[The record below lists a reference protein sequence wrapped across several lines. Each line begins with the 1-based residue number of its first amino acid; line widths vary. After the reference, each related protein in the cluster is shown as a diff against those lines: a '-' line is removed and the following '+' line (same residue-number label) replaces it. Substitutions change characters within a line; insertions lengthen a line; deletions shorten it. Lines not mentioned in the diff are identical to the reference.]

1 MTYQFKI
8 QIKGITKPP
17 VWRRVLVPDAITFQQ
32 LHFVIQEAFGWENA
46 HLYSFSDKAYGGSFY
61 ISEPDEMDAFSFVPR
76 KDASKLKLRTFL
88 GKDSS
93 KSLVYWYDFGDD
105 WIHTIKLEAVSDEA
119 LLHARCLAG
128 KGTCPPED
136 CGGVPGYEY
145 MKGLLEEDPESE
157 EAQEMREWLGLEDGE
172 TWDANH
178 FNLEETNLYLSQL

>member
-17 VWRRVLVPDAITFQQ
+17 VWRRVLVPDSITFQQ
-32 LHFVIQEAFGWENA
+32 FHFVIQEAFGWENA

-61 ISEPDEMDAFSFVPR
+61 
-76 KDASKLKLRTFL
+76 
-88 GKDSS
+88 
-93 KSLVYWYDFGDD
+93 LVYWYDFGDD

-128 KGTCPPED
+128 KGTCPPEE

-157 EAQEMREWLGLEDGE
+157 EAQEMREWLGLEDDE
-172 TWDANH
+172 TWDANY
-178 FNLEETNLYLSQL
+178 FNLEATNLFLSQL